1 MMSNIFLLAVLVFL
15 TSVVE
20 AHTWLEN
27 IYLIGSNGSFVG
39 TPGYPRGYGPR
50 NVGSPDIANVYL
62 LPPNGGPGG
71 NAILP
76 TDLMCKASQTIG
88 TYTDGFPPISA
99 APSDQIALRHMENGH
114 VTKITGVKPSG
125 NGTVFVYGT
134 TQPANTDTYL
144 GIHRVWNA
152 EGTGGDKRGKLLATR
167 PLDDGRCF
175 QVNGLPISNARVAQY
190 KWVGT
195 ADNICQT
202 DVQIPA
208 DAPTSGTYTMYWVWE
223 WPTLDPVTGKV
234 TVNESY
240 TSCLDITMTA
250 KSTVGKVDFSS
261 SQQLTGPNVGLVAIP
276 EQLTNQFLIDPSA
289 QPALTAGPPFT
300 MSALPAAA
308 TATSAPVASANPI
321 TTSAT
326 TTTLHTSSTTTH
338 LTTAKPA
345 TTFAASNGFVTVTVT
360 ESVHE
365 VATVTVT
372 QDAEIPV
379 ATSARPQTPSSLIVT
394 VTPVAATTAP
404 PKATSSSV
412 YTMPTGAPKVS
423 PFLNRAARM
432 IRVKGREV
440 QL

>member
-1 MMSNIFLLAVLVFL
+1 M
-15 TSVVE
+15 VE
-20 AHTWLEN
+20 AHTWLED
-27 IYLIGSNGSFVG
+27 IYLIGSDGSFVG
-39 TPGYPRGYGPR
+39 DPGYPRGYYPR
-50 NVGSPDIANVYL
+50 NYTGSPLTVDQLNVNL

-76 TDLMCKASQTIG
+76 TDLMCKDSQQIG
-88 TYTDGFPPISA
+88 GQQPNYPPISA
-99 APSDQIALRHMENGH
+99 APSDHLALRHEENGH
-114 VTKITGVKPSG
+114 VTKVTGVKPSG

-152 EGTGGDKRGKLLATR
+152 AGTGGDKRGRLLATR

-175 QVNGLPISNARVAQY
+175 QVNGQPISNDRVAKYQ
-190 KWVGT
+190 WVGGD
-195 ADNICQT
+195 DNICQT

-223 WPTLDPVTGKV
+223 WPTLDPVTGKAIA
-234 TVNESY
+234 NESY

-250 KSTVGKVDFSS
+250 KSTVGKVAFST
-261 SQQLTGPNVGLVAIP
+261 SQKMTGPNVGKIAIP
-276 EQLTNQFLIDPSA
+276 EQLANQFLIDPSA

-300 MSALPAAA
+300 MSSLPSVAAP
-308 TATSAPVASANPI
+308 TSAPAASAPAPSVNPV

-326 TTTLHTSSTTTH
+326 TMSLKTSSTTTL
-338 LTTAKPA
+338 LTTVKPK

-372 QDAEIPV
+372 QDPEAAP
-379 ATSARPQTPSSLIVT
+379 ATSAARQSHSSLVVT
-394 VTPVAATTAP
+394 VTPAAATTAAP
-404 PKATSSSV
+404 AKTTSSSV

-423 PFLNRAARM
+423 PFLNGAARM
-432 IRVKGREV
+432 IRVRGREV